1 VNKSF
6 LLRLDEGLLS
16 RLRNVAEARQVTVS
30 ELMREIF
37 TSYLNGENVQA
48 KVREE
53 PTEQVKKKWWE

>member
-1 VNKSF
+1 MNKSF

>member
-1 VNKSF
+1 MNKSF
-6 LLRLDEGLLS
+6 LLRLDEGLLN

-53 PTEQVKKKWWE
+53 PREQVKKKWWE